1 MYTTR
6 ISFTYQVKEMRGTA
20 MPFPSG
26 DISTLQRKDMT
37 LSIEVEANKIRPGH
51 GELSVIVLAPREPD
65 PKTFEF
71 RRTETVRDSARTAA
85 DTFGYE
91 GGNPSF
97 ETEQHVVLDRDKTLA
112 EAGVHDGERLHL
124 VDVGGGV

>member
-1 MYTTR
+1 
-6 ISFTYQVKEMRGTA
+6 
-20 MPFPSG
+20 MPYHGG
-26 DISTLQRKDMT
+26 DISTLQRKGMT
-37 LSIEVEANKIRPGH
+37 LSIELH

-65 PKTFEF
+65 PRTFEF

-85 DTFGYE
+85 DAFGYE

-97 ETEQHVVLDRDKTLA
+97 ETGRHVVLDRDKTLA
-112 EAGVHDGERLHL
+112 EAGVRDGERLHL

>member
-1 MYTTR
+1 
-6 ISFTYQVKEMRGTA
+6 

>member
-1 MYTTR
+1 MMSSR
-6 ISFTYQVKEMRGTA
+6 SLR
-20 MPFPSG
+20 SG
-26 DISTLQRKDMT
+26 FLD
-37 LSIEVEANKIRPGH
+37 
-51 GELSVIVLAPREPD
+51 GERYRFFASCCVIVLAPREPD